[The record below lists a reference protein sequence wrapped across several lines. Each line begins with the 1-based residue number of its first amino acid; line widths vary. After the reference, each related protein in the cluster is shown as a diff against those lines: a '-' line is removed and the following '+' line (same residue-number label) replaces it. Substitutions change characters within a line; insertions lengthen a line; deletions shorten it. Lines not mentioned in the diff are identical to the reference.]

1 MRSGA
6 PDDRTI
12 EPTRAHVPTPRPDGS
27 QTPLLGH
34 RLVTLLGKIWQNIGG
49 PATKSYSQLF
59 TRRRHFSLA
68 PVAPSTFFGGA
79 FMIGHDEILAR
90 LLDPGLLPVIRTD
103 TAADVM
109 PVCEALVAGGV
120 TALEITLTVPNALE
134 CIGEAAKHFAPDVI
148 TGAGSVTT
156 PEMCRAAIDA
166 GAVFIVTPI
175 MRPEI
180 ARVAKAAGC
189 AVVLGAFT
197 PTEAQSAYEAGADL
211 VKIFPADNPS
221 FIKALRAPLRPPQ
234 LA

>member
-1 MRSGA
+1 
-6 PDDRTI
+6 
-12 EPTRAHVPTPRPDGS
+12 
-27 QTPLLGH
+27 
-34 RLVTLLGKIWQNIGG
+34 
-49 PATKSYSQLF
+49 
-59 TRRRHFSLA
+59 
-68 PVAPSTFFGGA
+68 
-79 FMIGHDEILAR
+79 MIGHDEILAR

-221 FIKALRAPLRPPQ
+221 FIKALRAPLPHLKVVPTGGVSLHNAPEFLAAGCVALGVGSQ
-234 LA
+234 LVSAKILREKNWPELTRLTREFVEVLRRCRKP